1 MSKPKKHILEI
12 DWLTIPVKYIKLILL
27 IILIL
32 LSVAIYYIYFKAPK
46 QEATEVT
53 QVIEETA
60 KFIFIIGDVQV
71 KKANLYVWKPADYRV
86 SLNEGDLIRTAP
98 NSHAKIEFNDKTIV
112 DISSDSMVR
121 VEKIIND
128 QKGGSISNPNFEV
141 GEFKIIVPE
150 EKKND
155 SLFRTGP
162 LEGIVRPASEAV
174 VRSNPEENI
183 RSVEMHRGEAELKAG
198 NEKLN
203 LNTLEGVKL
212 ANNQFTEKVKLPP
225 PPVLKLPK
233 NNSIHEFIRP
243 DYLELPLEWYDIESA
258 KSYRL
263 YISAANSPYL
273 SEKPLKE
280 LEDNKIILRIKI
292 SPKAKHLWAV
302 SAVDKNN
309 VEGPQSSIWS
319 FTVQRSLTLM
329 QEDKTPPI
337 LKITEVEPFIPF
349 LNIKGI
355 TEPNASLTING
366 ETVDVSPD
374 GKFDYF
380 YRLKNAGIN
389 EIFVIAEDAAGN
401 KTEKKIVRDIK

>member
-27 IILIL
+27 AILIL
-32 LSVAIYYIYFKAPK
+32 LSIAIYYIYFKAPK
-46 QEATEVT
+46 QETTEVA
-53 QVIEETA
+53 QIMEETA
-60 KFIFIIGDVQV
+60 KFIFITGDVQV
-71 KKANLYVWKPADYRV
+71 KKANLYVWKQADYRV

-98 NSHAKIEFNDKTIV
+98 NSHAKIEFNDGTIV

-121 VEKIIND
+121 VEKISID
-128 QKGGSISNPNFEV
+128 PKGNNISNPNFEV
-141 GEFKIIVPE
+141 GEFKVIVPE

-155 SLFRTGP
+155 SIFRTGP

-183 RSVEMHRGEAELKAG
+183 RSVEMHKGEAELKAG
-198 NEKLN
+198 SEKLN

-212 ANNQFTEKVKLPP
+212 ANNQFTEKIKLPP

-233 NNSIHEFIRP
+233 NNSVHEFTRP

-273 SEKPLKE
+273 PEKPLKE
-280 LEDNKIILRIKI
+280 VSDNKIILRIKI

-302 SAVDKNN
+302 SVVDENN
-309 VEGPQSSIWS
+309 IEGPQSSIWS
-319 FTVQRSLTLM
+319 FMVQRSPTLM
-329 QEDKTPPI
+329 EEDKTPPF

-349 LNIKGI
+349 LNIKGT

-380 YRLKNAGIN
+380 YRLRNAGVN
-389 EIFVIAEDAAGN
+389 EIIVVAEDAAGN